1 MAASSGSRRFEP
13 GLITD
18 IMIVVGGTMLLSA
31 VVILASKAL

>member
-1 MAASSGSRRFEP
+1 MAASSGWRGIEP